1 MGFEPIPRFSRE
13 RILSPLRLPFRH
25 IGALYFTTENLVY
38 LLYRN
43 LKFLKPSSRVTLSIS
58 GHRSSVFL
66 GTYHVP
72 SFTSLTPFAM
82 RSAS

>member
-1 MGFEPIPRFSRE
+1 
-13 RILSPLRLPFRH
+13 
-25 IGALYFTTENLVY
+25 

-43 LKFLKPSSRVTLSIS
+43 LQFLKPSSRVTLSIS

-72 SFTSLTPFAM
+72 SFTSLNPFAI